1 MASSQLDL
9 IASGSKASESRK
21 SGDAGGGGRGGGTSG
36 TKKRGGGGGG
46 DAPPPGPVDAS
57 LAVEAQRR
65 YLNYAVSVITSRA
78 LPDVRDG
85 LKPVQR
91 RILYA
96 MYANLH
102 LYPDGRFRKSATI
115 VGEVLGKF
123 HPHGDTSCYEAMVRM
138 AQPFSTRGLLVEGHG
153 NFGSLDGDSAAAYR
167 YTEAR
172 LAPLAME
179 LLSEIKQGTVDFR
192 PNYDGTLEEPI
203 VLPARVPQLLVNGS
217 TGIAVGM
224 ATNIPPHN
232 LVEVCEAA
240 VALIDDK
247 SLETKD
253 LLKYIKGPD
262 FPTGGLVTNSKKEL
276 REIYE
281 TGQGGVRVRGEW
293 KSERNSA
300 GSRGAETL
308 VITSIPYALS
318 KATLVERIA
327 EVIIGKKLPL
337 LIDVRD
343 ESTDDVRIVL
353 ELRPGA
359 DPALVMSY
367 LFKHTPLEQ
376 SFFVNLTCLVP
387 TENKEIAAPA
397 RLNLHS
403 ILREFLD
410 FREGVVRRRFEFE
423 LAELERRIH
432 VLEGFALVFD
442 VLDEVIRIIRKSD
455 GKADAAEKLIKRFEL
470 SDVQTEAIL
479 ELKLYKLARLEI
491 QLILEELKSK
501 RSAAKEIKTILGDKK
516 KLWRVIREEIAAV
529 AKAFPDKRRTK
540 LGGAGGNVD
549 DVEFDAEAFIVDED
563 ATVVLSRDGWLKR
576 AREVKDLSATR
587 LREGD
592 AVLAALRGSTKEA
605 VAIFSNLGSAYVMRI
620 NDVPASTGYGEPIQK
635 LFNFRDGERV
645 VGALLMSS
653 PAMPKGSRVLAV
665 TKRGF
670 GMRFDAEVHRELSTR
685 AGRRFAKLADGD
697 EIVGVALVPDHA
709 NEVLVCAV
717 TSDAHAILCRVSE
730 IPELANPGRGVT
742 VIKTDGNQSVMGFG
756 LGTRKDKEMLI
767 IETDGGKEISVGPG
781 VLSVTSRG
789 GKGHG
794 LKRKTRIVRV
804 RQPEPPTPPTLLN

>member
-1 MASSQLDL
+1 MATRQLDL
-9 IASGSKASESRK
+9 PASGTKASSSENT
-21 SGDAGGGGRGGGTSG
+21 GGGGRGG
-36 TKKRGGGGGG
+36 KRRGGAGGGGG
-46 DAPPPGPVDAS
+46 DAPPPTGPVDAS
-57 LAVEAQRR
+57 LAIEAQRR

-138 AQPFSTRGLLVEGHG
+138 AQPFSTRGLLVDGHG
-153 NFGSLDGDSAAAYR
+153 NFGSLDGDGAAAYR

-247 SLETKD
+247 TLETKD
-253 LLKYIKGPD
+253 LLKYVKGPD

-293 KSERNSA
+293 RSEK
-300 GSRGAETL
+300 GSRGSGETI
-308 VITSIPYALS
+308 VVTSIPYALS

-327 EVIIGKKLPL
+327 EVIIDKKLPL
-337 LIDVRD
+337 LVDVRD

-410 FREGVVRRRFEFE
+410 FREEVVRRRFEFE

-432 VLEGFALVFD
+432 ILEGFAIIFD
-442 VLDEVIRIIRKSD
+442 LLDEAIRIIRKSE

-470 SDVQTEAIL
+470 TAVQTEAIL

-491 QLILEELKSK
+491 LAITEELKDK
-501 RSAAKEIKTILGDKK
+501 RAAAKEIKAILGDKK
-516 KLWRVIREEIAAV
+516 KLWKVIRDELVAV

-540 LGGAGGNVD
+540 LGGGGGD
-549 DVEFDAEAFIVDED
+549 EVEFDAEAFIVDED
-563 ATVVLSRDGWLKR
+563 ATVILSRDGWLKR

-605 VAIFSNLGSAYVMRI
+605 IAIFSNLGSAYVMRI

-645 VGALLMSS
+645 VGALLMSNV
-653 PAMPKGSRVLAV
+653 ATPKGSRLLAV
-665 TKRGF
+665 TKHGF
-670 GMRFDAEVHRELSTR
+670 GLRFDPEAHRELSTR

-709 NEVLVCAV
+709 NEMLVCAV

-742 VIKTDGNQSVMGFG
+742 VIKTEAGESVMGFG

-767 IETDGGKEISVGPG
+767 IETDAGKEITVGPEL
-781 VLSVTSRG
+781 LSVTARG

-794 LKRKTRIVRV
+794 LKRKTKIVRV
-804 RQPEPPTPPTLLN
+804 SLPAPPTPPTLLN